1 MPYNVKLCEKYCTE
15 KDFYFRKYLFIRKYN
30 YIFTVME
37 PKLLKAIISDRG
49 IKQTFIARKLGVSK
63 GLVNQWVKET
73 TLISEKHQL
82 ELRKLLLN

>member
-1 MPYNVKLCEKYCTE
+1 
-15 KDFYFRKYLFIRKYN
+15 
-30 YIFTVME
+30 ME
-37 PKLLKAIISDRG
+37 PKLLKAIINDRG

-73 TLISEKHQL
+73 ALISEKHQI